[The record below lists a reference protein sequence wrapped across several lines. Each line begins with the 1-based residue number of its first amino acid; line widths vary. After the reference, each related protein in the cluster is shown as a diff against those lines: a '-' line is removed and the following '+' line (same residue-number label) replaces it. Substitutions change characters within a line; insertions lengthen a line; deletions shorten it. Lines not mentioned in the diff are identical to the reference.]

1 MSPFVVCGFAVAS
14 ACMIATLRHLRPELA
29 SISVAI
35 TGVLIFIYIAKG
47 ISPFVSFLKTAASE
61 TGAEGYF
68 LLMLKAMA
76 ISLCCRMSADICRDC
91 GENTLATRVELAGKF
106 GIVLISLPIVRQLFE
121 IAKDMFG

>member
-1 MSPFVVCGFAVAS
+1 
-14 ACMIATLRHLRPELA
+14 MIATLRHLRPELA

-35 TGVLIFIYIAKG
+35 TGVLIFIYVAKG
-47 ISPFVSFLKTAASE
+47 IAPFISFLKTAASE
-61 TGAEGYF
+61 TGAEVYF

-91 GENTLATRVELAGKF
+91 GENGIASRVELAGKF